1 MKKFNK
7 IQIFHKQ
14 EDYAVEYNDTELL
27 QMAMAKDSD
36 VIELAEKATDKVL
49 DQIDDP
55 GEWPLI
61 RYRNFTDTVYE
72 FRGKLTQH
80 RYRTKD
86 LLKSDRDVCMLM
98 INVKTNSLIRKK
110 LIFLPPRLRVSFF
123 PIGLYDDKCIV
134 IFFGLRTMGMTKLA
148 CMYVLTQ
155 RATRKLPPRG

>member
-55 GEWPLI
+55 DEWPLI

-72 FRGKLTQH
+72 FRGKLTKQ
-80 RYRTKD
+80 RYQTKD
-86 LLKSDRDVCMLM
+86 LLKSERDVCMLM
-98 INVKTNSLIRKK
+98 INVKTNSLIRKNS
-110 LIFLPPRLRVSFF
+110 IFAAKAKS
-123 PIGLYDDKCIV
+123 I
-134 IFFGLRTMGMTKLA
+134 IFSDRTI
-148 CMYVLTQ
+148 
-155 RATRKLPPRG
+155 

>member
-1 MKKFNK
+1 MPVSCDRLHFSK
-7 IQIFHKQ
+7 IYFFLNDKIHKQ

-55 GEWPLI
+55 DEWPLI

-110 LIFLPPRLRVSFF
+110 LIFIAIETKS
-123 PIGLYDDKCIV
+123 I
-134 IFFGLRTMGMTKLA
+134 IFSDRTI
-148 CMYVLTQ
+148 
-155 RATRKLPPRG
+155 

>member
-36 VIELAEKATDKVL
+36 VLELAEKATDKVL

-72 FRGKLTQH
+72 FRGKLTKQ
-80 RYRTKD
+80 RYQTKD
-86 LLKSDRDVCMLM
+86 LLKSERDVCMLM

-110 LIFLPPRLRVSFF
+110 LIFFAAETKS
-123 PIGLYDDKCIV
+123 I
-134 IFFGLRTMGMTKLA
+134 IFSDRTI
-148 CMYVLTQ
+148 
-155 RATRKLPPRG
+155 

>member
-55 GEWPLI
+55 DEWPLI

-86 LLKSDRDVCMLM
+86 LLKSYRDVCMLM
-98 INVKTNSLIRKK
+98 MIKVKTNSLIRKK
-110 LIFLPPRLRVSFF
+110 THFFAVETKEYHFFRSDYMMISVSLYFLE
-123 PIGLYDDKCIV
+123 
-134 IFFGLRTMGMTKLA
+134 
-148 CMYVLTQ
+148 YVQ
-155 RATRKLPPRG
+155 WE

>member
-72 FRGKLTQH
+72 FRGKLTKH
-80 RYRTKD
+80 RFQTKD
-86 LLKSDRDVCMLM
+86 LLKYELDVCMLM

-110 LIFLPPRLRVSFF
+110 LIFFAAETKS
-123 PIGLYDDKCIV
+123 I
-134 IFFGLRTMGMTKLA
+134 IFSDWTI
-148 CMYVLTQ
+148 
-155 RATRKLPPRG
+155 